1 MVTLPF
7 TSCQGSR
14 LPQTF
19 SRDSPKGRAKPT
31 YYPWRGPAWNPARGL
46 FQCYNHAL
54 NYLATELFNFFP
66 KDVQVK
72 LMPQEDCT
80 MFISL
85 VALSSPWHTISC
97 HHLYPFPRLRSRH
110 AHPKPGTKSS
120 PSPAHAWPSSTTT
133 SFSPL
138 HTPFQQY
145 ALCVLKNQGIC
156 RLKKK
161 IN

>member
-14 LPQTF
+14 FPQTF

-31 YYPWRGPAWNPARGL
+31 YYPLRGPAWNPARGL

-97 HHLYPFPRLRSRH
+97 HHLYPFPDWGADMPTPSLVQK
-110 AHPKPGTKSS
+110 ALLAPPMPGPPVPPLSSLHFILHSSNMLSESSKIRAYAWLTK
-120 PSPAHAWPSSTTT
+120 
-133 SFSPL
+133 
-138 HTPFQQY
+138 
-145 ALCVLKNQGIC
+145 KN
-156 RLKKK
+156 
-161 IN
+161 